1 MTARIKAARLLALF
15 APLLLLAPALA
26 QSPLEPDEPGDFS
39 VDRFRFSSDGT
50 GLLGVEQG
58 PVRAKRFSFDAGG
71 ALHYLSDPLFV
82 VSDSDGRLSPL
93 LAHRAALDLF
103 ASMTIHARFSLGLS
117 GRFVLYQSRP
127 STFVAQGL
135 THTLPT
141 LTTTGP
147 GDLRVVPKIWL
158 LQAKDA
164 FVDLSFMPG
173 VWLPL
178 GSGDSYLRE
187 KGAAFEPELVISKAL
202 GRLALAMNVS
212 YLVRPRSELLNIV
225 VDDELRGRLGLGY
238 EVNEGGAA
246 LEASL
251 LFATGTTSLG
261 DSATTS
267 LELLA
272 GVRQPIG
279 DHLQLRFAG
288 GAGLLRGVG
297 SPDLRF
303 FTALRYIHAR

>member
-1 MTARIKAARLLALF
+1 M
-15 APLLLLAPALA
+15 
-26 QSPLEPDEPGDFS
+26 
-39 VDRFRFSSDGT
+39 
-50 GLLGVEQG
+50 
-58 PVRAKRFSFDAGG
+58 
-71 ALHYLSDPLFV
+71 
-82 VSDSDGRLSPL
+82 
-93 LAHRAALDLF
+93 
-103 ASMTIHARFSLGLS
+103 
-117 GRFVLYQSRP
+117 
-127 STFVAQGL
+127 
-135 THTLPT
+135 
-141 LTTTGP
+141 
-147 GDLRVVPKIWL
+147 
-158 LQAKDA
+158 
-164 FVDLSFMPG
+164 
-173 VWLPL
+173 
-178 GSGDSYLRE
+178 
-187 KGAAFEPELVISKAL
+187 ISKTL

-212 YLVRPRSELLNIV
+212 YLVRQRSELLNIV

-238 EVNEGGAA
+238 EVNAGGAA

-251 LFATGTTSLG
+251 LFATGMDALG